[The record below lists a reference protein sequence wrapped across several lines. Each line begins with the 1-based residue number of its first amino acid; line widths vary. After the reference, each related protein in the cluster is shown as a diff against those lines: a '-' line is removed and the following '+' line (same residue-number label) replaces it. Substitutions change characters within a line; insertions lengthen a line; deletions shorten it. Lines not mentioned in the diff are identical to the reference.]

1 VPFRNIDDEPVVSN
15 EKQKT
20 KEDTKRGTDL
30 VDEILTM
37 IVTQFLRPD
46 HSVEVRL
53 HQFLY
58 GSVRAIQC
66 RSPYSFI
73 AHVYGLERNGA
84 RAECSL
90 G

>member
-1 VPFRNIDDEPVVSN
+1 MNDELVVLN

-20 KEDTKRGTDL
+20 KEDTKGGTDL

-46 HSVEVRL
+46 YSMQVRL

-58 GSVRAIQC
+58 GSVRAF
-66 RSPYSFI
+66 P
-73 AHVYGLERNGA
+73 N
-84 RAECSL
+84 SL
-90 G
+90 SVPLIIHTACL